1 MDIASVN
8 LTAGWL
14 GILAGV
20 VSGCAIGLFFH
31 RADWLGGYASFRRRM
46 TRLGHISFFGLG
58 FINLLFVFSIRGI
71 EIAPLTAQVASA
83 SFVLGLVTMPLC
95 CFLAAWRE
103 SFRHLF
109 SLPIGA
115 VSVGVIALLFGL
127 QPL

>member
-58 FINLLFVFSIRGI
+58 CWRRPKIDPPLRVVPI
-71 EIAPLTAQVASA
+71 EN
-83 SFVLGLVTMPLC
+83 
-95 CFLAAWRE
+95 
-103 SFRHLF
+103 
-109 SLPIGA
+109 
-115 VSVGVIALLFGL
+115 
-127 QPL
+127 